1 MLGHGAL
8 GVWALGQLP
17 SLQSGAAAA
26 PGAVLPLHL
35 ALLAGAASGEGVLP
49 PVVIPGSGWLSYS
62 AIAPGALLELR
73 VSLQPGRARGID
85 RHEDAL
91 ASGVVLSF
99 GVTIIAGSATGDAV
113 GYDNDLVML
122 LAA

>member
-17 SLQSGAAAA
+17 GLEAGVAAA

-35 ALLAGAASGEGVLP
+35 SLVGGAASGEGVLP
-49 PVVIPGSGWLSYS
+49 PLVIPGRTLLYVS
-62 AIAPGALLELR
+62 ATAPGARFDLR
-73 VSLQPGRARGID
+73 VSLQPGRPAVGRN
-85 RHEDAL
+85 AT
-91 ASGVVLSF
+91 AKGVAAMF
-99 GVTIIAGSATGDAV
+99 AVTIVAGNATGDAV
-113 GYDNDLVML
+113 GYDNDLMML